1 VSASF
6 ELSESAAGSG
16 LRRRWRPPALS
27 TAALGFL
34 ALVLLCLIA
43 GPLVAPQ
50 DPDKQNVLLG
60 AVPPSSAHLLGT
72 DQLGRDVLSRLIVGT
87 RPTLIGPLCVAV
99 GATVI
104 GSSLGLLAGYRGGPV
119 EAVVGRLA
127 DLIFALPAL
136 LVAVVVIGVLG
147 GGYLLAMAILIFL
160 SIAWQIRVVRGAALV
175 QARLPYVDAAR
186 TLDLSDL
193 RIMGRHILPNILAVV
208 VTSFLLDLV
217 GALISFSGLAFLGL
231 GIPAG
236 SAAWGSM
243 LADGQELIT
252 TNAWLSLAPAVLI
265 VLTAASMTL
274 IGDWVYEVLSS
285 AHEQI

>member
-1 VSASF
+1 VSATF

-16 LRRRWRPPALS
+16 LRRRWPPPALS

-43 GPLVAPQ
+43 GPLLAPQ

-104 GSSLGLLAGYRGGPV
+104 GSSLGLLAGYRGGPI

-147 GGYLLAMAILIFL
+147 GGYLLAVAILIFL

-252 TNAWLSLAPAVLI
+252 TNAWLSLAPAVFI

-285 AHEQI
+285 AREQI